1 MKRPR
6 DRGGSQDGM
15 GPRSVCPLEAPP
27 LPLRVVWERER
38 GDSLPHRQKNGLRT
52 ECRSTAV
59 ALCGG
64 AISSC
69 RVAQKNRG
77 GASCLC
83 AVLVVSA
90 AVNTARRLARLQ
102 PRRLE

>member
-1 MKRPR
+1 MEWAREASVRWKPRPCVCC
-6 DRGGSQDGM
+6 GSG
-15 GPRSVCPLEAPP
+15 
-27 LPLRVVWERER
+27 REVTL
-38 GDSLPHRQKNGLRT
+38 SLTGKKNGSRT

-102 PRRLE
+102 PRRRNEHR